1 MNQIMNVAVI
11 GMGSSAG
18 SDQQASQRKPAHAKP
33 RPRKPAHAKASL
45 AARKGSEG
53 SFRIPRGGAV
63 ASPAGNGAT
72 GNAAAGKSAGDELA
86 GDKQQP
92 ERRGR
97 HRADLGNGQGGTGG
111 KGDGQD
117 GKPAGDGTGDNGD
130 GTGGKGGRR
139 NKRNKGGHCKGSPKK
154 RKVLIALLIVALLLG
169 GFGIWKFMNLSPEEA
184 TVGAFYDQSASEIQE
199 AVDHEVEDG
208 YFNMSINTSV
218 PVFDDNSAA
227 IGIRNIESNQYD
239 CIVTV
244 TLEDGTE
251 VYKSGGL
258 APGTQL
264 SMVTLTH
271 TLEPGDYEATA
282 VFEIIE
288 QDEAHTVVGQTASKL
303 TLHVL

>member
-1 MNQIMNVAVI
+1 MNQINNVVAF
-11 GMGSSAG
+11 GMGSN
-18 SDQQASQRKPAHAKP
+18 QPA

-45 AARKGSEG
+45 ASRKDSEG

-72 GNAAAGKSAGDELA
+72 GKSAGDELA
-86 GDKQQP
+86 GEKQQP
-92 ERRGR
+92 ERPAR

-111 KGDGQD
+111 KG
-117 GKPAGDGTGDNGD
+117 GKGS
-130 GTGGKGGRR
+130 TGGKGGRR